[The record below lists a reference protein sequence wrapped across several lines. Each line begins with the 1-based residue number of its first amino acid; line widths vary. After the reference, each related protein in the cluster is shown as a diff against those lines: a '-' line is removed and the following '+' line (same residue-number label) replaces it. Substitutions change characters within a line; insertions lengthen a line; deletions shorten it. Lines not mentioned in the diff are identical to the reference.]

1 MKHVRRFVVVLAAL
15 ILSACAATNIQRAQ
29 QLGALGKAYSD
40 AVSAAGDEAMA
51 STTTFSLDEI
61 RQERRGGA
69 FATPGDRE
77 KAINDE
83 IDRLRKR
90 QMLVDES
97 NAQVAL
103 LGEYFSDLEQFAKQD
118 VGGEVQTA
126 TAGLT
131 DSISKLGIAIQ
142 NNPEAKARLS
152 ADERTAIAKLAGL
165 VARQVHGQA
174 LARILE
180 RDADMIG
187 TQLKVL
193 SKVLATY
200 AAWIRARSDME
211 FQTFYRESVVKP
223 FVAPGELPGGWDKD
237 VRTYLRGVTL
247 SDQLVKAQAAGERM
261 ERFWA
266 GYLAGETSIAGM
278 VADLKE
284 VQQLLDA
291 VSAYRKAKAGG

>member
-15 ILSACAATNIQRAQ
+15 VLSACAATNIQRAQ

-103 LGEYFSDLEQFAKQD
+103 LGEYFSTSSNSRSRTSPEKCRPRPR
-118 VGGEVQTA
+118 VSPTA
-126 TAGLT
+126 ST
-131 DSISKLGIAIQ
+131 S
-142 NNPEAKARLS
+142 S
-152 ADERTAIAKLAGL
+152 ALRSRT
-165 VARQVHGQA
+165 
-174 LARILE
+174 
-180 RDADMIG
+180 
-187 TQLKVL
+187 
-193 SKVLATY
+193 
-200 AAWIRARSDME
+200 IRKR
-211 FQTFYRESVVKP
+211 K
-223 FVAPGELPGGWDKD
+223 
-237 VRTYLRGVTL
+237 RG
-247 SDQLVKAQAAGERM
+247 
-261 ERFWA
+261 
-266 GYLAGETSIAGM
+266 
-278 VADLKE
+278 
-284 VQQLLDA
+284 
-291 VSAYRKAKAGG
+291 